1 MNTSLTAPLLA
12 GFLSGLALIIAIGS
26 QNAFVLRQALRREHR
41 LPITVICILAD
52 TLLIF
57 AGIAGLGALI
67 GRHPTL
73 LMLTRYGGAAF
84 LLFYA
89 ALAARRAWQGE
100 QLTVAGDAGMTRL
113 GAILA
118 CLAFTFLNPH
128 VYLDTVIL
136 LGTLANQH
144 ERTIAGGRWIFG
156 IGAATAS
163 LVWFTALTYGASYL
177 EPLFRKQVAWRIL
190 DSAIALIMSALA
202 IQLLYAV

>member
-1 MNTSLTAPLLA
+1 MNLTYLPPLTA
-12 GFLSGLALIIAIGS
+12 GFLAGLALIIAIGS

-41 LPITVICILAD
+41 LPITVICVLSD
-52 TLLIF
+52 TLLIL

-67 GRHPTL
+67 GAHPAL
-73 LMLTRYGGAAF
+73 IQWTRYGGAAF

-89 ALAARRAWQGE
+89 GLAARRAWQGE
-100 QLTVAGDAGMTRL
+100 QLSVANDVGMTRL

-136 LGTLANQH
+136 LGALASQH
-144 ERTIAGGRWIFG
+144 DEEIAGGRWVFG
-156 IGAATAS
+156 VGAATAS
-163 LVWFTALTYGASYL
+163 LVWFTALAYGASYL
-177 EPLFRKQVAWRIL
+177 EPLFRKQLAWRVL

-202 IQLLYAV
+202 IQLLCSS